1 MLRKGG
7 FSDGDSLTFRFE
19 EHLAGS
25 LDIGK
30 YIKTWCSSSERR
42 PRRDAPVKAAPRG
55 TRGVCLWMR
64 EGGRGTGRGT
74 GGWGGNSGIDAAL

>member
-64 EGGRGTGRGT
+64 EGGGW
-74 GGWGGNSGIDAAL
+74 WGGNSGIDAAL